1 MDKGEFGGE
10 NSYFFCWLIFEN
22 SSVCLGD
29 LVFGGQFGV
38 SGSPLRLFYFFSLFF
53 VSWRKFG

>member
-1 MDKGEFGGE
+1 M
-10 NSYFFCWLIFEN
+10 FFLLLIFEN
-22 SSVCLGD
+22 SSVCFGD

-38 SGSPLRLFYFFSLFF
+38 YGSPLILFFFFSLFF

>member
-1 MDKGEFGGE
+1 M
-10 NSYFFCWLIFEN
+10 FFLLLIFEN

-38 SGSPLRLFYFFSLFF
+38 SGSPLLLFFFSLFF
-53 VSWRKFG
+53 VS